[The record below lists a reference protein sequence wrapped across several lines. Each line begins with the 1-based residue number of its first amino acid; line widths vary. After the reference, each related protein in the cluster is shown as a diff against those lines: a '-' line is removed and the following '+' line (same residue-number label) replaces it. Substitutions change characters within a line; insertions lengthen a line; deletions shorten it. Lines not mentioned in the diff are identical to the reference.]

1 MPSST
6 ETYLCDRFTAQEQ
19 GFYLGVEDKKAWVVP
34 LPCLATCES
43 HIYLQTA
50 ARENTASNGGSTIQF
65 LTYPLMIRFTLLF
78 SCLYTTTATQ
88 PPRLAKGH
96 GEDWQRR
103 RANVREGRQKEG
115 GGALLHHRV
124 MSSSGPD
131 RCFLI
136 FSCCADKWLIV
147 SLDKGTV
154 FPVMGI
160 RGRRKS
166 LRQRVR
172 LNQ

>member
-1 MPSST
+1 M
-6 ETYLCDRFTAQEQ
+6 
-19 GFYLGVEDKKAWVVP
+19 GVA
-34 LPCLATCES
+34 
-43 HIYLQTA
+43 
-50 ARENTASNGGSTIQF
+50 G
-65 LTYPLMIRFTLLF
+65 
-78 SCLYTTTATQ
+78 
-88 PPRLAKGH
+88 
-96 GEDWQRR
+96 
-103 RANVREGRQKEG
+103 VREGRQKEG
-115 GGALLHHRV
+115 GGAVFHHRV
-124 MSSSGPD
+124 MSSSGPG

-166 LRQRVR
+166 PRRRVR